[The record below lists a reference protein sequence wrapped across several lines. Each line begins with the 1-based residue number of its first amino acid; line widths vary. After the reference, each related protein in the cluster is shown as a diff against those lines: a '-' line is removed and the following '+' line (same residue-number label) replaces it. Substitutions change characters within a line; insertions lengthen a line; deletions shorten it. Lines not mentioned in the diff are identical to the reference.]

1 MRYNNQLTLPF
12 MQESEGET
20 QLLLQQGT
28 EASNTSPCTKAR
40 PQWRSM
46 RQSEQNFVEPP
57 CTDPYARWCGRGRSA
72 RTAPIPILAVKHG
85 SACATPG
92 WRAQWIPHAIGV
104 QVWGIP
110 PA

>member
-72 RTAPIPILAVKHG
+72 RTAPIPIRAVKRVCERHPREKRCKG
-85 SACATPG
+85 
-92 WRAQWIPHAIGV
+92 
-104 QVWGIP
+104 P
-110 PA
+110 PACGHAAVLNSEI